1 MLRTERLFFIPR
13 CGYDER
19 MDGTCIIGAGPAGL
33 AAAMELSRAGK
44 PFSVFEKSDRVGG
57 LAKTYSFTEPD
68 GLTFRTDN
76 GPHRFFSK
84 NPYLYG
90 FIEGLIKEN
99 WIEVKRQT
107 RQYIAGKFYDYPINP
122 AQALANIGPKKAV
135 RMVADYAAAQI
146 RYGLLKKPVRH
157 FEDHVVAHFG
167 RTLAEFNMIN
177 YTEKIWGVK
186 ADTIHTDWATQRIK
200 GLSVGF
206 LMKAAADRALGSFR
220 TKSLRTLVD
229 SFYYPEYGTGLI
241 YETVA
246 ARLAEAGTPVA
257 CNGFPVRVRHNGR
270 RITGLT
276 LSVNGAL
283 RDIVPDNL
291 VESVPPREFLKLL
304 DPAPPA
310 EITAAAEKMRYRD
323 QTYLFITLDKERV
336 THDQWIYFPETAVP
350 FGRISEMKNFSPKM
364 SPHGKTSLFIEFF
377 CFENDAIWNA
387 TKEELLLK
395 AMEHLE
401 PLGFC
406 KRSEVRQ
413 SYLVRQKKVY
423 PIYDTGY
430 KEYVD
435 KVKGYLDRFEN
446 LYYIG
451 RPGRF
456 RYNNQDHSLEMGIMA
471 ARSVITGVRQ
481 DIDAVG
487 GESEYFEKGN
497 HGTA

>member
-1 MLRTERLFFIPR
+1 MAE
-13 CGYDER
+13 
-19 MDGTCIIGAGPAGL
+19 TCIVGAGPAGL
-33 AAAMELSRAGK
+33 AAAMELSQAGK
-44 PFSVFEKSDRVGG
+44 KCTLYEKADRVGG

-84 NPYLYG
+84 NPYLYN

-99 WIEVKRQT
+99 WIEVRRQT
-107 RQYIAGKFYDYPINP
+107 RQFIAGKFYDYPINP
-122 AQALANIGPKKAV
+122 AQALLNIGIKKAV
-135 RMVADYAAAQI
+135 HMVVDYSLAQI
-146 RYGLLKKPVRH
+146 RYGLFKKPIRH

-186 ADTIHTDWATQRIK
+186 ANTIHTDWATQRIK

-206 LMKAAADRALGSFR
+206 LMKATMERTLGLFR
-220 TKSLRTLVD
+220 TKGLRTLVD

-241 YETVA
+241 YETIA
-246 ARLAEAGTPVA
+246 KKIADAGNPVELESY
-257 CNGFPVRVRHNGR
+257 PVRIRHHGN

-276 LSVNGAL
+276 VSVKDTL
-283 RDIVPDNL
+283 KEITPQTL
-291 VESVPPREFLKLL
+291 IESIPPKEFLKLL

-323 QTYLFITLDKERV
+323 QVYLFITLNKERV
-336 THDQWIYFPETAVP
+336 TRDQWIYFPETHIP
-350 FGRISEMKNFSPKM
+350 FGRITEMNNFSAKM

-377 CFENDAIWNA
+377 CFEGDTIWNA
-387 TKEELLLK
+387 TKEKLLE
-395 AMEHLE
+395 MTMQHLE

-406 KRSEVRQ
+406 KRNEIRH
-413 SYLVRQKKVY
+413 SYLMRQKKVY
-423 PIYDTGY
+423 PIYDTDY

-435 KVKGYLDRFEN
+435 AVKAYLDRFEN

-471 ARSVITGVRQ
+471 ARSIITGVRE
-481 DIDAVG
+481 DIEAVG
-487 GESEYFEKGN
+487 GEAEYFEKGTY
-497 HGTA
+497 GST

>member
-1 MLRTERLFFIPR
+1 ME
-13 CGYDER
+13 E
-19 MDGTCIIGAGPAGL
+19 TCILGAGPAGL
-33 AAAMELSRAGK
+33 AAAMELTRAGK
-44 PFSVFEKSDRVGG
+44 KFTLYEKSNRVGG

-107 RQYIAGKFYDYPINP
+107 RQFIAGKFYDYPINP
-122 AQALANIGPKKAV
+122 AQALANIGPRKAV
-135 RMVADYAAAQI
+135 RMVADYGIAQL
-146 RYGLLKKPVRH
+146 RYGLFKKPIRH

-186 ADTIHTDWATQRIK
+186 ANTIHTDWATQRIK

-206 LMKAAADRALGSFR
+206 LVKAAAERTLGLFR
-220 TKSLRTLVD
+220 TKGLRTLVD

-241 YETVA
+241 YETIA
-246 ARLAEAGTPVA
+246 KKIADAGNPVKLESY
-257 CNGFPVRVRHNGR
+257 PVRIRHHNN

-276 LSVNGAL
+276 VSVKGIL
-283 RDIVPDNL
+283 KEITPQTL
-291 VESVPPREFLKLL
+291 IESIPPKEFLKLL

-310 EITAAAEKMRYRD
+310 AITAAAEKMRYRD
-323 QTYLFITLDKERV
+323 QVYLFITLNKERV
-336 THDQWIYFPETAVP
+336 TRDQWIYFPETYIP
-350 FGRISEMKNFSPKM
+350 FGRITEMNNFSPKM
-364 SPHGKTSLFIEFF
+364 SPHGKTSLFLEFF
-377 CFENDAIWNA
+377 CFEGDAIWNA
-387 TKEELLLK
+387 TKEELLET
-395 AMEHLE
+395 AMKHLE

-413 SYLVRQKKVY
+413 SYLIRQKKVY
-423 PIYDTGY
+423 PIYDTEY
-430 KEYVD
+430 KGYVD
-435 KVKGYLDRFEN
+435 AVKAYLDRFEN

-471 ARSVITGVRQ
+471 ARSVITGVRE
-481 DIDAVG
+481 DIEAVG
-487 GESEYFEKGN
+487 GEAEYFEKGS
-497 HGTA
+497 HGTAGKGPT

>member
-1 MLRTERLFFIPR
+1 MSDSLKTI
-13 CGYDER
+13 
-19 MDGTCIIGAGPAGL
+19 IIGAGPAGL
-33 AAAMELSRAGK
+33 AAAMELSRAGRS
-44 PFSVFEKSDRVGG
+44 FSIFEKSDRVGG
-57 LAKTYSFTEPD
+57 LAKTYSFAEPD

-84 NPYLYG
+84 NPYLYT

-122 AQALANIGPKKAV
+122 AQALANIGPKKAT
-135 RMVADYAAAQI
+135 RMIMDYTAAQI
-146 RYGLLKKPVRH
+146 RYGLLKKPIRH

-186 ADTIHTDWATQRIK
+186 ANTIHTDWATQRIK

-206 LMKAAADRALGSFR
+206 LIKAAADRTIGSLR
-220 TKSLRTLVD
+220 TKPLRTLVD

-241 YETVA
+241 YETIA
-246 ARLAEAGTPVA
+246 AQLANTGSPVS
-257 CNGFPVRVRHNGR
+257 CGSYPVRIRHHNR
-270 RITGLT
+270 WITGIT
-276 LSVNGAL
+276 LSINGTE
-283 RDIVPDNL
+283 RNITPHEII
-291 VESVPPREFLKLL
+291 ESIPPKEFLALL

-310 EITAAAEKMRYRD
+310 EVMMAAEKMRYRD
-323 QTYLFITLDKERV
+323 QVYLFITLDKDRV
-336 THDQWIYFPETAVP
+336 THDQWIYFPETHIP
-350 FGRISEMKNFSPKM
+350 FGRISEMKNFSAKM
-364 SPHGKTSLFIEFF
+364 SPAGKTSLFIEFF
-377 CFENDAIWNA
+377 CFEGDTIWNA
-387 TKEELLLK
+387 TKEDLLELTMK
-395 AMEHLE
+395 HLE

-406 KRSEVRQ
+406 KRSDVRH
-413 SYLVRQKKVY
+413 SYLMRAKKVY

-430 KEYVD
+430 EKYVTA
-435 KVKGYLDRFEN
+435 VKQYLDCFEN

-487 GESEYFEKGN
+487 GENEYFEKGN